1 MEGGRVYWFG
11 EHVNKGEEGMEQAS
25 GDHPA
30 PVAVEGKGM
39 KSTSQVVTSTTSD
52 GKP

>member
-1 MEGGRVYWFG
+1 MI
-11 EHVNKGEEGMEQAS
+11 KGEEGMEQAS

-39 KSTSQVVTSTTSD
+39 TSTSQVVTATTSD